1 MNRNKCVKVLAM
13 VADGTEEGELINVVD
28 ILHRAGAE
36 IKLVSIDGAEVKSSH
51 GVRLAADALVADADF
66 AAANLVF
73 VPGGMPGSERLG
85 RCVSLVAGIK
95 KTLDAG
101 GRVAAICAA
110 PALVLGANGF
120 LRGKRGVC
128 FPGFET
134 EMSGCKIADG
144 ARVVTD
150 GNITTARGL
159 GCAID
164 LGLELVAL
172 LFDERTA
179 EDIKRKI
186 QYY

>member
-1 MNRNKCVKVLAM
+1 MIAN
-13 VADGTEEGELINVVD
+13 GTEEGELINVVD
-28 ILHRAGAE
+28 ILIRAGHSVT
-36 IKLVSIDGAEVKSSH
+36 LTSIDGATVVSSH
-51 GVRLAADALVADADF
+51 GITLTANALIGDVDFSSAA
-66 AAANLVF
+66 LVF
-73 VPGGMPGSERLG
+73 VPGGMPGSKRLG
-85 RCVSLVAGIK
+85 ENAELIARLR

-128 FPGFET
+128 FPGFEQY
-134 EMSGCKIADG
+134 MSGCTVERD

-150 GNITTARGL
+150 GQITTARGL

-172 LFDERTA
+172 LDGRAQADEV
-179 EDIKRKI
+179 KSKI
-186 QYY
+186 QY

>member
-1 MNRNKCVKVLAM
+1 M

-28 ILHRAGAE
+28 ILRRAGLSVT
-36 IKLVSIDGAEVKSSH
+36 LVSIDSETVTSSH
-51 GVRLAADALVADADF
+51 GVKLVADALISDVDF
-66 AAANLVF
+66 GKAAAVF
-73 VPGGMPGSERLG
+73 VPGGMPGSKRMGSCAPL
-85 RCVSLVAGIK
+85 VSGIK

-110 PALVLGANGF
+110 PSLVLGANGF

-128 FPGFET
+128 FPGFE
-134 EMSGCKIADG
+134 SGMDGCDIERG

-150 GNITTARGL
+150 GRITTARGL

-172 LFDERTA
+172 LVGKDKA
-179 EDIKRKI
+179 EEVKSKI
-186 QYY
+186 QY